1 MTLGPVL
8 LADMRDVLC
17 ALDLEEEEGHQRE
30 EEVTKGHDLN
40 QKEAYS
46 KPRRKSY
53 YFEGV

>member
-1 MTLGPVL
+1 M

-17 ALDLEEEEGHQRE
+17 ALDLEEGEGHQRE